1 MKGEIKCRWKLGLT
15 GIFADEITIAENL
28 LFKSQKL
35 IVPKSLRKE
44 MLAIIHESH
53 LGINKCKSR
62 ARDCQFWIGMAKDVE
77 QTVVSCTVCAQNQNA
92 NAKGPLMPI
101 EVPDRPWSHIACDIM
116 ELKNRHYLVT
126 VDRYSKWIELN
137 LLEDMTS
144 RNTIK
149 HLKSQFSRYGMP
161 DVFYSDNQ
169 SNFVSQE
176 FKDFAKDYGFN
187 CVTSSP
193 TISNSNGLAER
204 AVQTV
209 KNLLRKASDPWKAM
223 LNYRSTVID
232 DIGLSPA
239 QMFFN
244 RKLKTTLPI
253 SSPLLEYDTLP
264 KNLRKQMKSRQKKQ
278 KHYNDRGSKPLKP
291 LHPGDKVVMRYKDT
305 WTPATVKEKHE
316 APRSYVV
323 ENSYGQTYRCNR
335 KHLRQTKANF
345 PSEMLDTEISIPS
358 SSSSSSQ
365 TRNNDSQVQ
374 QHAGE
379 SADSSATAGRTIT
392 ETTDTSTPTSSYKT
406 RSGRSVIML

>member
-1 MKGEIKCRWKLGLT
+1 
-15 GIFADEITIAENL
+15 
-28 LFKSQKL
+28 
-35 IVPKSLRKE
+35 
-44 MLAIIHESH
+44 
-53 LGINKCKSR
+53 
-62 ARDCQFWIGMAKDVE
+62 
-77 QTVVSCTVCAQNQNA
+77 
-92 NAKGPLMPI
+92 
-101 EVPDRPWSHIACDIM
+101 
-116 ELKNRHYLVT
+116 
-126 VDRYSKWIELN
+126 
-137 LLEDMTS
+137 MTS
-144 RNTIK
+144 KNTIK
-149 HLKSQFSRYGMP
+149 HLKSQFSRYGIP

-193 TISNSNGLAER
+193 TMSNSNGLAER

-223 LNYRSTVID
+223 LNYRNTVID

-244 RKLKTTLPI
+244 RRLKTTLPI
-253 SSPLLEYDTLP
+253 SSPLLEYGTLP

-278 KHYNDRGSKPLKP
+278 KHYYDRGSKPLKP

-316 APRSYVV
+316 APRSDVV
-323 ENSYGQTYRCNR
+323 ENSYGKTYRRNR

-345 PSEMLDTEISIPS
+345 PSEMSDTEISIPS
-358 SSSSSSQ
+358 PASSSQ
-365 TRNNDSQVQ
+365 TRDNDSQVQ

-379 SADSSATAGRTIT
+379 SADSSVTAEWTIT
-392 ETTDTSTPTSSYKT
+392 ETTDTPTPTSPYKT
-406 RSGRSVIML
+406 RSGRSVVMPQKYKDYVM